1 MVSVTPVNPAVR
13 AVLQRLVVG
22 VCLLVLACAALA
34 APTSPLRF
42 KRLNNLATDDMSIMS
57 MLQDRRGFVW
67 IATLNGGLY
76 RFDGYQSVR
85 YVHDPLDKGSLP
97 SDRTGPVYEDGDGRI
112 WVATREGLARF
123 NPEANNF
130 TTYVPLPA
138 PGSPRLVKNIISD
151 GAKGMWLATWA
162 GLQHFDPATGEFDQ
176 YVHEEGREDSLSGN
190 NLDAMALDRHGGLW
204 VGTWP
209 AGIDYLPKGS
219 RSFRHFRIDS
229 PSAPNPLINIVHA
242 LHLDRQHRLWIG
254 TGSGVYRWSED
265 MAWSQ
270 PVRIASPDTRINGF
284 YTDRKGALWSGTMT
298 AGLLRWSAGSD
309 EVSVFAFR
317 ASDPYSVP
325 TASIASLMQDRTGN
339 LWVGTFNSGVSV
351 ANMGSSGFARVI
363 PPSLDAENP
372 LPNNT
377 IQTIEGAP
385 GGRIWMGGLNG
396 FMLLDP
402 VQGKVVRNYRAN
414 PARPGGLKSDT
425 VYSFYQQPGGPLW
438 VGTSAGL
445 HRLDHPDGDFKVMHF
460 GVKAADFINTIVPGA
475 NGKLWIGT
483 GNSVVHFDP
492 ATGRYAVHDDTG
504 DRDNRRLLKGASNIL
519 EDRLGRV
526 WMGLE
531 SGTGM
536 DMLDTRS
543 GKFSHF
549 RHDGDKHRRLSG
561 DTVSA
566 LHLDADGRLWVATS
580 KGLNEIVTAPDGKI
594 SVRLHDGG
602 MGQPRIFAVRSE
614 AGGALWLSTT
624 SSLIRYDPAT
634 GTAAHYAAGDGLI
647 DSYRVNASFGDSA
660 GRLYFG
666 GASGATVISPDQVA
680 VESVPPSVAITDI
693 SVLNRSLALR
703 PHPDGVVL
711 EGTMSAP
718 RALELSPGLPVFSI
732 EFSALHY
739 TDPALNRYAHQLVG
753 FDRDWVMSDAAHRS
767 ATYTNLNPGTYLFKV
782 KAANDRGLWNEEAAL
797 LSITILP
804 RFWNTWWFRV
814 AAVALAVIVL
824 AIAYRM
830 RVRSLTRSKIIL
842 EALVAARTGELEDSN
857 AQLALSNAKLAA
869 LSMTDGLTGIT
880 NRRGFDAALADEWAR
895 AMRSGEPVALAMLD
909 VDHFKMYNDRYGH
922 QAGDQCLCEV
932 AKAINGHARRA
943 GDMAA
948 RYGGEEFALLSRL
961 CYGPNALAVAQ
972 EVCAAVEALNIPHDG
987 SPHGHVT
994 VSIGVAV
1001 MVPDPA
1007 STPEML
1013 VWRADQALY
1022 RVKQEGRNN
1031 ALLAGAGDSS
1041 GSRQIAG

>member
-1 MVSVTPVNPAVR
+1 MASPA
-13 AVLQRLVVG
+13 
-22 VCLLVLACAALA
+22 
-34 APTSPLRF
+34 SPLRF
-42 KRLNNLATDDMSIMS
+42 QRLANLATDDKSILS

-76 RFDGYQSVR
+76 RYDGYQSVR

-97 SDRTGPVYEDGDGRI
+97 SDRTGPLYEDGEGRI
-112 WVATREGLARF
+112 WVATREGLARY
-123 NPEANNF
+123 NAATNNF

-151 GAKGMWLATWA
+151 GARGMWLATWA
-162 GLQHFDPATGEFDQ
+162 GLQHFDPATGKFEQ
-176 YVHEEGREDSLSGN
+176 YVHEEGRADSLSGN
-190 NLDAMALDRHGGLW
+190 NLDAMVLDRHGGLW

-219 RSFRHFRIDS
+219 RSFRHFRVDS
-229 PSAPNPLINIVHA
+229 PARPNPLINIVHA
-242 LHLDRQHRLWIG
+242 LHLDRQQRLWIG
-254 TGSGVYRWSED
+254 TGSGVFRWSED
-265 MAWSQ
+265 MPWSR
-270 PVRIASPDTRINGF
+270 PVRVASPDTRINGF
-284 YTDRKGALWSGTMT
+284 YTDSRGALWSGTMT
-298 AGLLRWSAGSD
+298 AGLLRWNPGSD
-309 EVSVFAFR
+309 DVSVFAYR

-325 TASIASLMQDRTGN
+325 SASIASLMQDRTGN
-339 LWVGTFNSGVSV
+339 LWVGTYNSGVSI

-363 PPSLDAENP
+363 PPALDAENP

-396 FMLLDP
+396 FVLLDP
-402 VQGKVVRNYRAN
+402 EQGKVVRNYRAS
-414 PARPGGLKSDT
+414 PGRPGALGSDT
-425 VYSFYQQPGGPLW
+425 VYSFYQEPGGPLW

-445 HRLDHPDGDFKVMHF
+445 HRLDHPDGRFSVTHF
-460 GVKAADFINTIVPGA
+460 GAKAADFINTIVPGS
-475 NGKLWIGT
+475 NGMLWIGT

-492 ATGRYAVHDDTG
+492 ASGKYTVHDETG
-504 DRDNRRLLKGASNIL
+504 DPANRRVLKGASNIL

-531 SGTGM
+531 AGTGM

-543 GKFSHF
+543 GKFTHF
-549 RHDGDKHRRLSG
+549 RHDGEKGRRLAG

-566 LHLDADGRLWVATS
+566 MHQDAGGRLWLGTS
-580 KGLNEIVTAPDGKI
+580 KGLNEIVTAPDGAI

-624 SSLIRYDPAT
+624 SSLIRYDPVAAT
-634 GTAAHYAAGDGLI
+634 STQYTAGDGLI
-647 DSYRVNASFGDSA
+647 DSYRVNASFGDST

-666 GASGATVISPDQVA
+666 GASGATVVTPDSVA
-680 VESVPPSVAITDI
+680 VNSVPPSVAITDI
-693 SVLNRSLALR
+693 SVLNRSLSLR
-703 PHPDGVVL
+703 PHPEGVVL
-711 EGTMSAP
+711 EGTITAP
-718 RALELSPGLPVFSI
+718 RKLELSPGLPVFSI

-753 FDRDWVMSDAAHRS
+753 FDKTWVMSDAAHRS
-767 ATYTNLNPGTYLFKV
+767 ATYTNLNPGKYLFKV
-782 KAANDRGLWNEEAAL
+782 KAANDRGLWNEQAAEL
-797 LSITILP
+797 QVTILP
-804 RFWNTWWFRV
+804 WFWNTWWFRI
-814 AAVALAVIVL
+814 AVVLLMVILLAMF
-824 AIAYRM
+824 YRM
-830 RVRSLTRSKIIL
+830 RVRSLTRSKMVL
-842 EALVAARTGELEDSN
+842 EALVAARTGELEESN
-857 AQLALSNAKLAA
+857 TKLARSNAKLAE

-909 VDHFKMYNDRYGH
+909 VDHFKKFNDRYGH

-932 AKAINGHARRA
+932 AQAISAHARRA
-943 GDMAA
+943 GDLAA

-961 CYGPNALAVAQ
+961 CFGPNALAVAQ
-972 EVCAAVEALNIPHDG
+972 DVCACVEALDMPHND
-987 SPHGHVT
+987 SPYGRVT

-1001 MVPDPA
+1001 MLPDAA

-1022 RVKQEGRNN
+1022 RAKQEGRNRAILSVADDSAR
-1031 ALLAGAGDSS
+1031 ALQSAG
-1041 GSRQIAG
+1041 